1 MRTGRAN
8 PTPGH
13 TSRVDGPAPATQ
25 TPPGVDGVGR
35 RGARAVRDGVDEA
48 PASGARPAPSG
59 WSRFVGLSAL
69 PHLAGRLAKGAAVA
83 GVLLGAIVGT
93 QLASPTPASAP
104 APIVVTAPAPTEAGR
119 SVRTLFADVTRALP
133 AGQSLRDVLADMG
146 SVTFSVRADR
156 GLTAV
161 GSKLEVGPGTE
172 IAARLDRSGL
182 SFSANPGVG
191 FAIDW
196 LPDATIERVTYDF
209 RTARFRAEATGLLPD
224 DFYSSRLEAMANEKL
239 APYLPQAM
247 RQPGY
252 DPFAD
257 PALDAHVAHI
267 VDALSGGTEARPA
280 RPATGTDASP
290 IGGDVDVN
298 LSRVSAPALSLDYT
312 VAQAREVPLP
322 GTELSAR
329 FAAGTRVY
337 VSTSTTGSIRDP
349 HLASLEVRF
358 SQPVVVAPAG
368 EAPGAFKRIEVSSLR
383 LSPDAQL
390 TMQYELG
397 PEQVVDGLRALAVLF
412 AVAADPRVAT
422 QVGPMSSTR
431 MESIRGEVQARI
443 DTEVEPRII
452 ALLRAHDHAIEGRS
466 LLEFFGVR
474 TPR

>member
-1 MRTGRAN
+1 
-8 PTPGH
+8 
-13 TSRVDGPAPATQ
+13 
-25 TPPGVDGVGR
+25 
-35 RGARAVRDGVDEA
+35 
-48 PASGARPAPSG
+48 
-59 WSRFVGLSAL
+59 
-69 PHLAGRLAKGAAVA
+69 LAEV
-83 GVLLGAIVGT
+83 
-93 QLASPTPASAP
+93 
-104 APIVVTAPAPTEAGR
+104 
-119 SVRTLFADVTRALP
+119 
-133 AGQSLRDVLADMG
+133 G
-146 SVTFSVRADR
+146 SVTFAVRADR

-161 GSKLEVGPGTE
+161 GSRLEVEPGTE

-196 LPDATIERVTYDF
+196 LPDATIVRVTYDF
-209 RTARFRAEATGLLPD
+209 RTARFRAEATGLLPG

-239 APYLPQAM
+239 VPYLPEAM

-257 PALDAHVAHI
+257 PALDANVAHL
-267 VDALSGGTEARPA
+267 VDALAAGTEARP
-280 RPATGTDASP
+280 TS
-290 IGGDVDVN
+290 GDVDVN
-298 LSRVSAPALSLDYT
+298 LSRVSAPALALEY
-312 VAQAREVPLP
+312 VVGQAREVALP

-329 FAAGTRVY
+329 FAAGTSVY
-337 VSTSTTGSIRDP
+337 VSTSTTGSIHDP

-358 SQPVVVAPAG
+358 SRPVVVAPAG
-368 EAPGAFKRIEVSSLR
+368 DAPGAFERLEVSSLR

-431 MESIRGEVQARI
+431 MEALRSEVQARL
-443 DTEVEPRII
+443 DTEVEPRIV

-474 TPR
+474 AVR

>member
-1 MRTGRAN
+1 M
-8 PTPGH
+8 PT
-13 TSRVDGPAPATQ
+13 SQ
-25 TPPGVDGVGR
+25 TPAGVGGVGA
-35 RGARAVRDGVDEA
+35 RGAGVARDGVDDA
-48 PASGARPAPSG
+48 PASGARRAPSG
-59 WSRFVGLSAL
+59 WSRFAGLSAL
-69 PHLAGRLAKGAAVA
+69 PHLAGRFARGAAVA

-93 QLASPTPASAP
+93 QLASPTPATAP
-104 APIVVTAPAPTEAGR
+104 APVVVTAPAPTEAGR
-119 SVRTLFADVTRALP
+119 SVRALFADVTRALP
-133 AGQSLRDVLADMG
+133 ADQPLREVLSDVGA
-146 SVTFSVRADR
+146 VTFSVRADR

-209 RTARFRAEATGLLPD
+209 RTARFRAEASGLIPG

-239 APYLPQAM
+239 APYLPAAM

-257 PALDAHVAHI
+257 PALDANVAHI
-267 VDALSGGTEARPA
+267 VDALSGATEARPA
-280 RPATGTDASP
+280 RGVS
-290 IGGDVDVN
+290 GGVDVN

-312 VAQAREVPLP
+312 VAEAREVALP

-337 VSTSTTGSIRDP
+337 VSTSTTGSIGDP
-349 HLASLEVRF
+349 HLASLQVRF
-358 SQPVVVAPAG
+358 SQPVIVAPAG
-368 EAPGAFKRIEVSSLR
+368 EAPGAFKRLEVSSLH

-422 QVGPMSSTR
+422 RVGPMSSTR
-431 MESIRGEVQARI
+431 MDALRGEVQARI
-443 DTEVEPRII
+443 DTEVEPRLV
-452 ALLRAHDHAIEGRS
+452 ALLRAHDHAIDGRS

-474 TPR
+474 SPR

>member
-8 PTPGH
+8 PTPPRGP
-13 TSRVDGPAPATQ
+13 RVDGPSSTGPNGATAG
-25 TPPGVDGVGR
+25 TGGIAGTGS
-35 RGARAVRDGVDEA
+35 RGASPVQDGVDDA
-48 PASGARPAPSG
+48 PAPGARPAPSG
-59 WSRFVGLSAL
+59 WSRLPGLSAL
-69 PHLAGRLAKGAAVA
+69 PHLAGRFAKGAAVA

-104 APIVVTAPAPTEAGR
+104 APVVVTAPAPTEAGR
-119 SVRTLFADVTRALP
+119 SVRALFGDVARALP
-133 AGQSLRDVLADMG
+133 AGQSLREVLSDVG

-161 GSKLEVGPGTE
+161 GSKLEVDPGTS

-209 RTARFRAEATGLLPD
+209 QTARFRAVATGLLPD
-224 DFYSSRLEAMANEKL
+224 SFYTSRLEAMANEKL
-239 APYLPQAM
+239 APYLPAAM

-252 DPFAD
+252 DPFTD
-257 PALDAHVAHI
+257 PALDANVAHI
-267 VDALSGGTEARPA
+267 VDALSSGTEARPTRA
-280 RPATGTDASP
+280 PS
-290 IGGDVDVN
+290 GDVDVD
-298 LSRVSAPALSLDYT
+298 LARISAPALSLDYV
-312 VAQAREVPLP
+312 VAEAREVALP
-322 GTELSAR
+322 GTDLAAR

-337 VSTSTTGSIRDP
+337 VSTSTTGSIGDP
-349 HLASLEVRF
+349 QLSSLEVRF

-368 EAPGAFKRIEVSSLR
+368 EPPGAFKRIEVSSLR

-422 QVGPMSSTR
+422 RVGPMSATR
-431 MESIRGEVQARI
+431 LESVRGEVQARL
-443 DTEVEPRII
+443 DADVEPRIV

-474 TPR
+474 PDR